1 MNRLAGRVAVI
12 TGSSRGMG
20 LAIARGYA
28 REGAHVV
35 LTSRTVASLTGFVE
49 ELSQLGVRVLPVE
62 VDVSRPE
69 DVERMVARVDESF
82 GRVDVLV
89 NNAGMPMVAPS
100 EELDLA
106 SWQRTLD
113 TNLTGSFLCAQ
124 AAGRVMLR
132 QGSGCIINI
141 ASLTSFLGFPG
152 RLAYSA
158 TKSALLGLTRT
169 LSSEWAPRG
178 IRVNALAPGWILTD
192 LLQSVID
199 RGALDPEKLISRTP
213 LRRMGTPEDVVGPAI
228 FLASDESAFV
238 TGQILPVDG
247 GWLSYAFM

>member
-49 ELSQLGVRVLPVE
+49 ELSQLGVRVLPLE

>member
-1 MNRLAGRVAVI
+1 MRLKDRVAIV
-12 TGSSRGMG
+12 TGSSRGIG

-35 LTSRTVASLTGFVE
+35 LTSRNEASLAGPAE
-49 ELSQLGVRVLPVE
+49 ELSGLGVRVLPL
-62 VDVSRPE
+62 
-69 DVERMVARVDESF
+69 
-82 GRVDVLV
+82 RVDVADPQSVQGLVNRVEEVFGRIDILV
-89 NNAGMPMVAPS
+89 NNAGMPMVASS
-100 EELDLA
+100 EQLELEA
-106 SWQRTLD
+106 WQRTLD

-132 QGSGCIINI
+132 QGKGAIINI

-152 RLAYSA
+152 RTAYSA
-158 TKSALLGLTRT
+158 TKSAVLGLTRS

-178 IRVNALAPGWILTD
+178 VRVNALAPGWILTE
-192 LLQSVID
+192 LLQSVVD
-199 RGALDPEKLISRTP
+199 RGALDPEKLIARTP
-213 LRRMGTPEDVVGPAI
+213 MGRMGRPDDLVGPAI
-228 FLASDESAFV
+228 FLASDDSAFV

>member
-1 MNRLAGRVAVI
+1 MRLKDKVAIV
-12 TGSSRGMG
+12 TGSSRGIG

-35 LTSRTVASLTGFVE
+35 LTSRNEASLSGPAE
-49 ELSQLGVRVLPVE
+49 ELSGFGVRVLPL
-62 VDVSRPE
+62 
-69 DVERMVARVDESF
+69 
-82 GRVDVLV
+82 RVDVAKPGDIQEMVNRVEETFGRIDILV

-100 EELDLA
+100 EQLELA
-106 SWQRTLD
+106 AWQRTLD

-132 QGSGCIINI
+132 QGKGAIINI

-152 RLAYSA
+152 RTAYSA
-158 TKSALLGLTRT
+158 TKSAVLGLTRS
-169 LSSEWAPRG
+169 LSSEWAPKG
-178 IRVNALAPGWILTD
+178 IRVNALAPGWILTE
-192 LLQSVID
+192 LLQGVID

-213 LRRMGTPEDVVGPAI
+213 MGRIGTPEDLVGPAI
-228 FLASDESAFV
+228 FLASDDSAFV